1 MQQMGGAGGMPNMG
15 GDDEDDS
22 DDEGTVSSEVD
33 SSYIKVFYSSIL
45 NMSPIR
51 VMKSLWIYILRKAT

>member
-1 MQQMGGAGGMPNMG
+1 MG